1 MPSQKRKSSTCP
13 EVIHAAKRCFI
24 DWLSTTTAGGIK
36 MPAVGF
42 QKAFAEEMDRGMSRL
57 IPTGR
62 KATMRAATLINAAA
76 SHTIEFDDV
85 FGPAAYHPGTPT
97 VSTAFSVADNLGANG
112 LTFLHSIIIG
122 YEISTRIAEAM
133 GRSHYKF
140 WHTTATNGSY
150 GSFFSAGTLLK
161 LDKEQFI
168 NGLGSAG
175 TMAAG
180 LQQAFREDCHG
191 KPVHGA
197 HAAGVGLMAAQI
209 AKQGVTGAR
218 AILDGPV
225 GFGEAMSNDVD
236 WMKSSESLGSIYN
249 ITNITVKN
257 HGCCGHSFPAIDA
270 AIAIKKK
277 YAITHEDIVSV
288 KIGMAKPTVDI
299 CGGRSHQTFFEGQ
312 FSLIFTVATAF
323 IKERVRLEAFT
334 PQALVN
340 PEVSALA
347 QKCQVYVDK
356 QVDEAFPLKRMA
368 HLTVQLRNNDVIDF
382 MQETRKGAPDDL

>member
-1 MPSQKRKSSTCP
+1 MISEKFASYAVTERKSSTCP

-140 WHTTATNGSY
+140 WHTQRPTVLTDP
-150 GSFFSAGTLLK
+150 FSVREPIK
-161 LDKEQFI
+161 MDKEQFI
-168 NGLGSAG
+168 NGLGRWYNG
-175 TMAAG
+175 TVCSKHFARIVMAS
-180 LQQAFREDCHG
+180 RCMV
-191 KPVHGA
+191 P
-197 HAAGVGLMAAQI
+197 M
-209 AKQGVTGAR
+209 R
-218 AILDGPV
+218 R
-225 GFGEAMSNDVD
+225 
-236 WMKSSESLGSIYN
+236 
-249 ITNITVKN
+249 
-257 HGCCGHSFPAIDA
+257 
-270 AIAIKKK
+270 
-277 YAITHEDIVSV
+277 VS
-288 KIGMAKPTVDI
+288 D
-299 CGGRSHQTFFEGQ
+299 
-312 FSLIFTVATAF
+312 
-323 IKERVRLEAFT
+323 
-334 PQALVN
+334 
-340 PEVSALA
+340 
-347 QKCQVYVDK
+347 
-356 QVDEAFPLKRMA
+356 
-368 HLTVQLRNNDVIDF
+368 
-382 MQETRKGAPDDL
+382 